1 MNSGSLP
8 EIAGLG
14 AWTELLEMHDWDEDR
29 AIQAIERFIHAKRPI
44 PVGRER
50 EICESLA
57 KHVAM
62 IKMKH
67 ATQVGEA

>member
-1 MNSGSLP
+1 MTLP
-8 EIAGLG
+8 NELAGLDL
-14 AWTELLEMHDWDEDR
+14 WTELVEMHDWDEDV
-29 AIQAIERFIHAKRPI
+29 ALHAIERYVHAKPPI

-57 KHVAM
+57 RHVTL

-67 ATQVGEA
+67 VNRTGEA